1 MGVWNNT
8 AQVIGGTRL
17 LLTLVAL
24 SVVLTFAVYQTRCTP
39 GVVSSELLDT
49 PVLEVRHAGDELYH
63 LRVEPV
69 DGDVVWVRWYTH
81 RQPPAVGDS
90 IQLNMTVL
98 ETGARNYL
106 VIRDIIP

>member
-8 AQVIGGTRL
+8 TQAIRGTRL
-17 LLTLVAL
+17 LATIIAL
-24 SVVLTFAVYQTRCTP
+24 SVVLTFVVYQTRCTP

-98 ETGARNYL
+98 ESGERNYL
-106 VIRDIIP
+106 AIRGIIP